1 LSETGI
7 LRSALLILFVNTTLV
22 KKILVLCPYPE
33 NCAPSQRLK
42 YEQYFGEF
50 RKAGFDVTVSSFVNR
65 GFWKIIYRPNHWL
78 AKAFYTCC
86 GYLHRTMDIFRLRR
100 YDIVYVHL
108 WVTPLGF
115 PFYEWLVKRFSR
127 AMVYDIDDMIFLGHS
142 SQANHML
149 QNLKGRKKM
158 SYLMKSANHV
168 ITSTPAL
175 EEFARKYNNQVS
187 DIPTT
192 LQVDRFTPKTNYE
205 IKDELILGH
214 SGSHST
220 SKYLK
225 SIEPVFEKL
234 LQSGIKFKVLVTGD
248 ADFCFSN
255 REIPVESK
263 AWFAE
268 DEASDL
274 LQMDV
279 GLYPLT
285 DEPWVYG
292 KRGGKALLYMA
303 AGLPVIATAIGTN
316 SETFSDGNT
325 ALLVKVNDVD
335 GWVDAI
341 TKLSADESLRRRL
354 GTAARNAVHA
364 QFSVAANKDK
374 YLKVLN
380 QAITKQTQV

>member
-1 LSETGI
+1 M
-7 LRSALLILFVNTTLV
+7 

-50 RKAGFDVTVSSFVNR
+50 RKAGFDITVSSFVNR
-65 GFWKIIYRPNHWL
+65 HFWKIIYLRNHWL
-78 AKAFYTCC
+78 AKAFHTLR
-86 GYLHRTMDIFRLRR
+86 GYFRRTADLFRLRR

-115 PFYEWLVKRFSR
+115 PVYEWLVKRLSR

-142 SQANHML
+142 SEANHML
-149 QNLKGRKKM
+149 QNLKGKRKM

-175 EEFARKYNNQVS
+175 EEFALKYNKLVS

-192 LQVDRFTPKTNYE
+192 LQVDRFTAKTDYSLKNE
-205 IKDELILGH
+205 IVLGH

-225 SIEPVFEKL
+225 SIEPAFDQL
-234 LQSGIKFKVLVTGD
+234 LQSGLKFKVLVTGD
-248 ADFCFSN
+248 AGFCFSN
-255 REIPVESK
+255 PDIPVEAK
-263 AWFAE
+263 AWYAE

-274 LQMDV
+274 LRMDV

-316 SETFSDGNT
+316 TETFSDGNT
-325 ALLVKVNDVD
+325 ALLVNVNDFD
-335 GWVDAI
+335 GWAEKI
-341 TKLSADESLRRRL
+341 LLLAGDESLRQQL
-354 GTAARNAVHA
+354 GTAAREAVNT

-374 YLKVLN
+374 YLAVLN
-380 QAITKQTQV
+380 GVINMKRPS

>member
-1 LSETGI
+1 M
-7 LRSALLILFVNTTLV
+7 

-33 NCAPSQRLK
+33 NRAPSQRLK
-42 YEQYFGEF
+42 YEQYFCEF
-50 RKAGFDVTVSSFVNR
+50 RKAGFDITVSSFVNR
-65 GFWKIIYRPNHWL
+65 GFWKIIYQPNHWF
-78 AKAFYTCC
+78 AKLFYTCC
-86 GYLHRTMDIFRLRR
+86 GYLRRTIDVFRLRR

-108 WVTPLGF
+108 WVTPLGY

-127 AMVYDIDDMIFLGHS
+127 ALIYDIDDMIFLGHS
-142 SQANHML
+142 SQANHIL
-149 QNLKGRKKM
+149 QNLKGKKKM

-175 EEFARKYNNQVS
+175 EEFARKYNNLVS

-192 LQVDRFTPKTNYE
+192 LQVDRFTAKSDYQIT
-205 IKDELILGH
+205 DELILGH

-225 SIEPVFEKL
+225 SIEPAFEKL

-248 ADFCFSN
+248 ANFRFSN
-255 REIPVESK
+255 PDIPIEAK

-274 LQMDV
+274 LRMDI

-316 SETFSDGNT
+316 TETFSDRNS
-325 ALLVKVNDVD
+325 ALLVPVNDMD
-335 GWVDAI
+335 AWVAAI
-341 TKLSADESLRRRL
+341 KELSGDESLRRRL
-354 GTAARNAVHA
+354 GAAARQAVHA

-374 YLKVLN
+374 YLYILN
-380 QAITKQTQV
+380 QLVR

>member
-1 LSETGI
+1 M
-7 LRSALLILFVNTTLV
+7 V

-50 RKAGFDVTVSSFVNR
+50 RIAGYEIKVSSFVNR
-65 GFWKIIYRPNHWL
+65 RFWKIIYRRNHWL
-78 AKAFYTCC
+78 EKAFYTLC
-86 GYLHRTMDIFRLRR
+86 GYFRRIANLFCLRR
-100 YDIVYVHL
+100 YDIIYVHL

-115 PFYEWLVKRFSR
+115 PVFEWLVKRFSK
-127 AMVYDIDDMIFLGHS
+127 ALIYDIDDMIFLGHS
-142 SQANHML
+142 SEANHKL
-149 QNLKGRKKM
+149 QNLKGKKKM
-158 SYLMKSANHV
+158 SYLMRSADHV

-175 EEFARKYNNQVS
+175 EEFARKYNSEVS

-192 LQVDRFTPKTNYE
+192 LQVDRFTAKTDYR

-234 LQSGIKFKVLVTGD
+234 LMSNLKFKVLVTGD
-248 ADFCFSN
+248 TDFSFAN
-255 REIPVESK
+255 PAIPVETK
-263 AWFAE
+263 AWNAD

-274 LQMDV
+274 VRMDI

-316 SETFSDGNT
+316 NETFSNGKT
-325 ALLVKVNDVD
+325 GILVNVNDFE
-335 GWVDAI
+335 GWAEKIQELAV
-341 TKLSADESLRRRL
+341 SENLRQQL
-354 GTAARNAVHA
+354 GVAARGAVTK
-364 QFSVAANKDK
+364 QFSVSANKDK
-374 YLKVLN
+374 YLTVLN
-380 QAITKQTQV
+380 QVLTKFSKD

>member
-1 LSETGI
+1 MF
-7 LRSALLILFVNTTLV
+7 ANTIIV

-50 RKAGFDVTVSSFVNR
+50 RKAGFDITVSSFINR
-65 GFWKIIYRPNHWL
+65 KFWKIIYLPNHWL
-78 AKAFYTCC
+78 AKTFYTLC
-86 GYLHRTMDIFRLRR
+86 GYFRRITNLFCLRR

-115 PFYEWLVKRFSR
+115 PVFEWLVKRFSK
-127 AMVYDIDDMIFLGHS
+127 ALIYDIDDMIFLGHS
-142 SQANHML
+142 SEANHKL
-149 QNLKGRKKM
+149 QNLKGKKKM
-158 SYLMKSANHV
+158 SYLMKSADHV

-175 EEFARKYNNQVS
+175 EEFALKYNKRVS

-192 LQVDRFTPKTNYE
+192 LQVDRFTAKTDYSLNTE
-205 IKDELILGH
+205 IILGH

-234 LQSGIKFKVLVTGD
+234 LNSNLKFKVLVTGD
-248 ADFCFSN
+248 VDFRFAN
-255 REIPVESK
+255 PAIPVETK
-263 AWFAE
+263 AWYAE

-274 LQMDV
+274 LRMDI

-316 SETFSDGNT
+316 NETFSDGET
-325 ALLVKVNDVD
+325 GMLVNVNDFD
-335 GWVDAI
+335 GWANKI
-341 TKLSADESLRRRL
+341 LELAGDELLRQKI
-354 GTAARNAVHA
+354 GTAAREAVNKM
-364 QFSVAANKDK
+364 FSVAANKDK
-374 YLKVLN
+374 YLAVLNKVL
-380 QAITKQTQV
+380 KDS

>member
-1 LSETGI
+1 M
-7 LRSALLILFVNTTLV
+7 

-50 RKAGFDVTVSSFVNR
+50 RKAGFDITVSSFINR
-65 GFWKIIYRPNHWL
+65 SFWKIIYLPNHWL
-78 AKAFYTCC
+78 AKAFFTLC
-86 GYLHRTMDIFRLRR
+86 GYFRRTFDLLRLRR

-115 PFYEWLVKRFSR
+115 PVFEWFVKRFSR
-127 AMVYDIDDMIFLGHS
+127 ALVYDIDDMIFLGHS
-142 SQANHML
+142 SDANHRL
-149 QNLKGRKKM
+149 QNLKGTRKM
-158 SYLMKSANHV
+158 SYLMKSAGHV

-175 EEFARKYNNQVS
+175 EAFAARYNRNVS

-192 LQVDRFTPKTNYE
+192 LQVERFTAKTDYSSGEE
-205 IKDELILGH
+205 IILGH

-225 SIEPVFEKL
+225 SIEPAFEILLNNKL
-234 LQSGIKFKVLVTGD
+234 KFKVLVTGD
-248 ADFCFSN
+248 AGFRFIN
-255 REIPVESK
+255 PAIPVEAK
-263 AWFAE
+263 AWFPE

-274 LQMDV
+274 LRMDV

-316 SETFSDGNT
+316 NETFSNGNT
-325 ALLVKVNDVD
+325 ALLVDVNDFE
-335 GWVDAI
+335 GWAAGI
-341 TKLSADESLRRRL
+341 MNLAGSEEMRKKL
-354 GTAARNAVHA
+354 GTAARKAVTE
-364 QFSVAANKDK
+364 QFSVSANRDK
-374 YLKVLN
+374 YIAVLHSVLE
-380 QAITKQTQV
+380 K